1 MAEAFLQVLLENITS
16 FIQGELGLLLG
27 FENEFENISSR
38 FSTIQAKL
46 NAAAYKVDDLLDEC
60 KAARLKQSRLGRYHP
75 KAIAFRHKI
84 GKRIKEMMEKLDAIA
99 KERMDFHLHEKI
111 IERQVARPET
121 GPVLTEPQVYGR
133 DKEEDEIVKILI
145 NNVSN
150 AQELSVLP
158 IHGMGGLGKTT
169 LAQMVFNDQRVTEHF
184 YPKIWICVSDDFDE
198 KRLIETIIGNIERS
212 SLDVKDLASF
222 QKKLQQ
228 LLNGKRYLLVLDD
241 VWNEDQQKWDNLR
254 AVLKV
259 GASGASV
266 LTTTRLE
273 KVGSIMGTLQPYQL
287 SNLSQDDCWLLFIQ
301 RAFRHQEEISPNLVA
316 IGKEI
321 VKKSGGVP
329 LAAKTLGGLLR
340 FKREKREWEH
350 VRDSKIWNLPQDEMS
365 ILPSLRLSY
374 HHLPLDLRQCF
385 AYCAVFPKDT
395 KMEKKKVISLW
406 MAHGFLLSRRNLE
419 LEDVGNEVWNELY
432 LRSFFQEIEVRYGNT
447 YFKMHDLIHDLAT
460 SLFSA
465 NTSSSNI
472 REINVESYTHMM
484 MSIGFSEVVSSY
496 SPSLLQKFVSLRVLN
511 LSYSKFE
518 ELPSSIGD
526 LVHLRYMDLSNNI
539 EIRSLPK
546 QLCKLQNLQTLDLQ
560 YCTRL
565 CCLPKQTSKLGSLR
579 NLLLHGCH
587 RLTRTP
593 PRIGSL
599 TCLKTLGQFVV
610 KRKKGYQL
618 GELGSLNLYG
628 SIKISHLERVK
639 NDKDAKEANLSAKE
653 NLHSLSMKWDDDE
666 HPHRYESEE
675 VEVLEALK
683 PHSNLTCL
691 TISGFR
697 GFRFPE
703 WMNHSVLRNV
713 VSITIKGCKNC
724 SCLPPFGDLPCLESL
739 ELYRGSAEYVEEVDI
754 DVDSGFPTRIRFPSL
769 RKLCI
774 CKFDN
779 LKGLLK
785 KEGGEQF
792 PVLEE
797 MEIRYCPIP
806 TLSSNLKALTSL
818 NISDNKE
825 ATSFPEE
832 MFKSLANLKYLNI
845 SHFKNLKELPTS
857 LASLNALKSLKIQWC
872 CALESIPEEGVKGLT
887 SLTELIVKFCKMLK
901 CLPEGLQ
908 HLTALTRLKIWGC
921 PEVFKRLSSMFS
933 TIQAVLEDAQEK
945 QLNDKPLE
953 NWLQKLNVATYEVD
967 DILDEYKTK
976 ATRFSQSAYGR
987 YHPKVIPFRHK
998 VGKRMDQVMK
1008 KLHAIAEERKNFHLH
1023 EKIIERQV
1031 VRRETGSVLTEPQA
1045 YGRDKEKDE
1054 IVKILINNVSDAQEL
1069 SVLPIVGMGGL
1080 GKTTLAQMVFNDQ
1093 TVTEHLYPKIWI
1105 CVSDDFDEKRL
1116 IKAIIESIEGKS
1128 LSDMNLAPLQK
1139 KLQELLNGKRY
1150 LLVLDDVWNEDQ

>member
-1 MAEAFLQVLLENITS
+1 MAEAFLRILLENITS

-38 FSTIQAKL
+38 FSTIQAVLEDAQEKQLKDKAIKNWLQKL
-46 NAAAYKVDDLLDEC
+46 NAAVYKVDDLLDEC
-60 KAARLKQSRLGRYHP
+60 KAARLEQSRLGCHHP
-75 KAIAFRHKI
+75 KAIVFRHKI

-99 KERMDFHLHEKI
+99 KERTDFHLHEKI

-158 IHGMGGLGKTT
+158 ILGMGGLGKTT

-254 AVLKV
+254 VVLKV

-273 KVGSIMGTLQPYQL
+273 KVGSVMGALQPYQL

-350 VRDSKIWNLPQDEMS
+350 VRDSEIWNLPQDEMS
-365 ILPSLRLSY
+365 ILPALRLSY

-419 LEDVGNEVWNELY
+419 LEDVGNEAWNELY

-639 NDKDAKEANLSAKE
+639 NDKEAKEANLSAKE

-683 PHSNLTCL
+683 PHSNLTNL

-697 GFRFPE
+697 GIRLPD
-703 WMNHSVLRNV
+703 WMNHSVLKNIV
-713 VSITIKGCKNC
+713 LIEISGCKNC

-739 ELYRGSAEYVEEVDI
+739 QLYRGSAEYVEEVDI
-754 DVDSGFPTRIRFPSL
+754 EVEDSGFPTRIRFPSL

-779 LKGLLK
+779 LKGLVK

-908 HLTALTRLKIWGC
+908 HLTALTRVKIWGC
-921 PEVFKRLSSMFS
+921 PEVFKRCEKG
-933 TIQAVLEDAQEK
+933 IGEDWHKIAHIPNLEI
-945 QLNDKPLE
+945 
-953 NWLQKLNVATYEVD
+953 Y
-967 DILDEYKTK
+967 Y
-976 ATRFSQSAYGR
+976 
-987 YHPKVIPFRHK
+987 
-998 VGKRMDQVMK
+998 
-1008 KLHAIAEERKNFHLH
+1008 
-1023 EKIIERQV
+1023 
-1031 VRRETGSVLTEPQA
+1031 
-1045 YGRDKEKDE
+1045 
-1054 IVKILINNVSDAQEL
+1054 
-1069 SVLPIVGMGGL
+1069 
-1080 GKTTLAQMVFNDQ
+1080 
-1093 TVTEHLYPKIWI
+1093 
-1105 CVSDDFDEKRL
+1105 
-1116 IKAIIESIEGKS
+1116 
-1128 LSDMNLAPLQK
+1128 
-1139 KLQELLNGKRY
+1139 
-1150 LLVLDDVWNEDQ
+1150 